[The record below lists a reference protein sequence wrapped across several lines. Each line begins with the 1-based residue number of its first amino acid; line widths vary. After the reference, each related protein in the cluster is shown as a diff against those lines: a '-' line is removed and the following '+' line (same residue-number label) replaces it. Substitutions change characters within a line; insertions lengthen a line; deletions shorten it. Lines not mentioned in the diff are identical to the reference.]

1 MLVDIFINL
10 NEQDEVKQISTH
22 WNFTP
27 INDIRDFFAELDNF
41 LNNGRIVF
49 LFFCAIHNMMAK
61 VTIHF

>member
-27 INDIRDFFAELDNF
+27 ISDIRDFFAELDNF
-41 LNNGRIVF
+41 LNNGRIVVYSF
-49 LFFCAIHNMMAK
+49 VLF
-61 VTIHF
+61 TI